1 MNQDEFIASMIMLL
15 AEYKMISRCK
25 HLEEIYETCRL
36 SLMIDSMG
44 ALHDDGKLTKK
55 LKGILSEKEVYDKP
69 D

>member
-1 MNQDEFIASMIMLL
+1 MNQDEFIASMITLL

-44 ALHDDGKLTKK
+44 ALHDDRKLNKM
-55 LKGILSEKEVYDKP
+55 LNGILDQEKYNKP